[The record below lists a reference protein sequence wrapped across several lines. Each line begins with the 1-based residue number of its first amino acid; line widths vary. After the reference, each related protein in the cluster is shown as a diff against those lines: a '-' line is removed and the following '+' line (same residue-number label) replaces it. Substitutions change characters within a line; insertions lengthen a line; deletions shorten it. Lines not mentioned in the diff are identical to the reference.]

1 MEVESTS
8 WYPEYL
14 ISKTVRCWWS
24 QPLQMWGEAVQRKP
38 RFAAHCCVGC
48 RAQRTASSDSI
59 FLLAGCP
66 ETLYCLI
73 CFVILQGPSRCWW
86 QPWIQELVCFGGV
99 GDQQMPRHLIY
110 PLQERYGG
118 LVLKDGVYFE
128 RLMLQRVVH
137 HIPKNNAFLLPIPPS
152 FIALFIDIF
161 GTGLF
166 RSISSY
172 KEQMSQ
178 IPKFE

>member
-1 MEVESTS
+1 
-8 WYPEYL
+8 
-14 ISKTVRCWWS
+14 
-24 QPLQMWGEAVQRKP
+24 
-38 RFAAHCCVGC
+38 
-48 RAQRTASSDSI
+48 
-59 FLLAGCP
+59 
-66 ETLYCLI
+66 
-73 CFVILQGPSRCWW
+73 
-86 QPWIQELVCFGGV
+86 
-99 GDQQMPRHLIY
+99 MPRHLIY